1 MNTKP
6 NAQHA
11 YMAAAADISGM
22 VSELQAYADNLHD
35 VNPDVINWGNVGDLE
50 RIKQMLADVL
60 AAAKQ
65 TSSLEMFFIEKLKP
79 HFEEEIFK
87 KGNMLTGEGVSK

>member
-1 MNTKP
+1 MSTKP

-11 YMAAAADISGM
+11 YMAASADISGM
-22 VSELQAYADNLHD
+22 VSELQIMAEELHD
-35 VNPDVINWGNVGDLE
+35 ADPDSIHWGNVGDLE
-50 RIKQMLADVL
+50 RVKQMLADVL

-65 TSSLEMFFIEKLKP
+65 TGSLEMFFIEKLKP